1 MKWIRN
7 SLSSKFN
14 FAMATGLLFLSLLF
28 LTVIIAQYK
37 GQLQQEHEKAS
48 REINHLLQTVLENA
62 MLKLDVAGLSEIVDR
77 LGSQEGINKV
87 MILNPEGEVRF
98 ASDKQDLGRRFD
110 GSTDGLCAINTA
122 DAWTDS
128 ACFMVN
134 AQGFDV
140 SRSINPV
147 HNKPACAQCHGT
159 VADNPINGVLIVD
172 SDARAIRGQAWTTA
186 FSLVGSGAI
195 VMLFAVAGG
204 WWFMRRLVLSP
215 VRELARVSRLLTQG
229 HLEARVRMRGNDE
242 LAQLGQTFNHMADS
256 VQQGMRRVREKE
268 AFQQGL
274 IDAIPDG
281 IRVIDN
287 DYTIV
292 AANKTYCEQI
302 QKDPDEVIN
311 VHCHVSSHNRKDPC
325 PPTLVTCPLHEVTKS
340 RAPVKTIHKHVRE
353 DGSVFKVEVY
363 AASMQIKVDEDAR
376 EFVVESVRDLEKQIE
391 FSLEQKLATLGQLAT
406 GIAHEIRNPLA
417 SVRLALQSSLRTME
431 TGNNEDLDEVADYL
445 RCVDKE
451 IDTCIDVTERL
462 LRLSEPPSE
471 QPQLVYVNE
480 AIEDTLVLLGHEAS
494 RSGIAISK
502 ELEHTDL
509 RVLGADSELRII
521 VLNLVQ
527 NAFHAMPN
535 GGELKIIS
543 RVVGKRVHLIFE
555 DTGVGVRPE
564 DVAHIFEPFFSHR
577 ADGMKGTGLGLSICK
592 SIVDRYGGRM
602 NLDNRAMSGARFVVE
617 LPNADAVSLTDSDN
631 TNEKGVACKGLEIE
645 LIRQ

>member
-1 MKWIRN
+1 M
-7 SLSSKFN
+7 
-14 FAMATGLLFLSLLF
+14 
-28 LTVIIAQYK
+28 
-37 GQLQQEHEKAS
+37 
-48 REINHLLQTVLENA
+48 
-62 MLKLDVAGLSEIVDR
+62 
-77 LGSQEGINKV
+77 
-87 MILNPEGEVRF
+87 
-98 ASDKQDLGRRFD
+98 
-110 GSTDGLCAINTA
+110 
-122 DAWTDS
+122 
-128 ACFMVN
+128 
-134 AQGFDV
+134 

-215 VRELARVSRLLTQG
+215 VRELMRVSRLLTQG

-292 AANKTYCEQI
+292 AANKTYCEQM

-340 RAPVKTIHKHVRE
+340 REPVKTIHTHTRA
-353 DGSVFKVEVY
+353 DGSVFEVEVY
-363 AASMQIKVDEDAR
+363 AASMQIKVDDDDR
-376 EFVVESVRDLEKQIE
+376 EYIVESVRDLEKQIE

-417 SVRLALQSSLRTME
+417 SVRLALQSSLRAME
-431 TGNNEDLDEVADYL
+431 TGKSEDLGEVGEYL

-462 LRLSEPPSE
+462 LRLSEPLSE
-471 QPQLVYVNE
+471 QPQLVSVNE
-480 AIEDTLVLLGHEAS
+480 AIEDTLSLLAHEAA
-494 RSGIAISK
+494 RCGVTISK
-502 ELEHTDL
+502 RLDRADV
-509 RVLGADSELRII
+509 RVMGAASELRMI
-521 VLNLVQ
+521 VFNLVQ

-535 GGELKIIS
+535 GGRLQ
-543 RVVGKRVHLIFE
+543 VVCRAEGEWAQMIFQ

-564 DVAHIFEPFFSHR
+564 DIQHIFEPFFSRR
-577 ADGMKGTGLGLSICK
+577 ADGVKGTGLGLSICR
-592 SIVDRYGGRM
+592 SIVDRYSGRIS
-602 NLDNRAMSGARFVVE
+602 LDKPTGSGARFVVE
-617 LPNADAVSLTDSDN
+617 LANADIGNLMDVVDTSEQTK
-631 TNEKGVACKGLEIE
+631 ERKGPEIE
-645 LIRQ
+645 LTW